1 MIDWILAH
9 GDCDG
14 ICSASIALS
23 AFKKA
28 KIFFTHPVGLS
39 ADLRQVDGNL
49 LVVDVALPS
58 KGYEG
63 ALWEFDR
70 ILENGHRVI
79 YIDHHPYPP
88 GFSKE
93 SFHGEFIH
101 SLNSSASELTFMRF
115 EKQLKPDMS
124 RIAIYGAIGDYLD
137 RTYNIE
143 RLLEYW
149 DKRLL
154 YLESGMLVQAIDSMG
169 RNHDA
174 KRELVR
180 YLSENN
186 LPSGDE
192 KIVNRAISETIIE
205 EDMRKRISE
214 EAKVVGTVAYV
225 IDLKWSL
232 GKSAIYARA
241 ATNTLV
247 GVGAENRK
255 DFVDMS
261 LRTPF
266 EGLEL
271 NKAVIDI
278 AGRLGGSGGGHAK
291 AAGARIPAERFK
303 EFIEEL
309 NAVIK
314 NKSKKMTVE
323 Y

>member
-9 GDCDG
+9 GDGDG

-28 KIFFTHPVGLS
+28 RLFFTHPVGLA
-39 ADLRQVDGNL
+39 ADLRQVDGDL

-58 KGYEG
+58 KVYEDV
-63 ALWEFDR
+63 LKEIDR
-70 ILENGHRVI
+70 ILEDGHKVF
-79 YIDHHPYPP
+79 YVDHHPYPP
-88 GFSKE
+88 SFSPE
-93 SFHGEFIH
+93 SFRGELIH
-101 SLNSSASELTFMRF
+101 SLSASASELTFMRF
-115 EKQLKPDMS
+115 KDQLDPDIS
-124 RIAIYGAIGDYLD
+124 RVAIYGAIGDYLD
-137 RTYNIE
+137 RTYNVE
-143 RLLEYW
+143 KLLEFW

-154 YLESGMLVQAIDSMG
+154 YLESGLLVQAIDSMG

-174 KRELVR
+174 KRELAR
-180 YLSENN
+180 YLSENK

-192 KIVNRAISETIIE
+192 KIVKRALSETIIE
-205 EDMRKRISE
+205 EEMRKLIAE

-241 ATNTLV
+241 ATNTIV
-247 GVGAENRK
+247 GIGAESRK

-261 LRTPF
+261 LRTPV

-271 NKAVIDI
+271 NKEVIEV

-291 AAGARIPAERFK
+291 AAGARVPAERFK
-303 EFIEEL
+303 DFIEEL
-309 NAVIK
+309 NVAIK
-314 NKSKKMTVE
+314 KKTEKKTVE